1 MPLPMKAMKA
11 MKVMK
16 QAMKKKPPLNKG
28 ATKKTQPLNKGA
40 LAKLGSLS
48 LNEKVKKIA
57 ESQEDEV
64 EAAMV
69 LKEEMTPSEKVKAW
83 NRYDAHLK
91 KKGNEEE
98 REEFKNSSKNEKG
111 LKTALFLMRAGAPKF
126 CSISKQASLEHELTK
141 NERWLSEKEAIEKWG
156 EDDLYKHCA
165 SGRVIYKETS
175 TKDVYEYQDTQDYSR
190 TSKAK
195 KTKNWMMAQEF
206 QQHPDEEEQWQDQ
219 MDKDL
224 MVLLQ
229 DTPGK
234 GKGKGK
240 GKLNDTPGK
249 GRGKGKHGKGEPK
262 AIEDLSPEEQMHE
275 ALGKLRKL
283 RDMLGSCATN
293 FEEALAKVRKCGYLT
308 KAGQRLQLEGFG
320 EGFAI
325 CQATPCQR

>member
-1 MPLPMKAMKA
+1 
-11 MKVMK
+11 
-16 QAMKKKPPLNKG
+16 
-28 ATKKTQPLNKGA
+28 
-40 LAKLGSLS
+40 
-48 LNEKVKKIA
+48 
-57 ESQEDEV
+57 
-64 EAAMV
+64 
-69 LKEEMTPSEKVKAW
+69 
-83 NRYDAHLK
+83 
-91 KKGNEEE
+91 
-98 REEFKNSSKNEKG
+98 
-111 LKTALFLMRAGAPKF
+111 MRAGAPKF

-195 KTKNWMMAQEF
+195 KAKNWMMAQEF

-234 GKGKGK
+234 GKRKGK

-293 FEEALAKVRKCGYLT
+293 FEEALAKVKKCGYLT
-308 KAGQRLQLEGFG
+308 KAGLKGKENNLKALEKALQSVKQHLAKGEKSKLKALKDVLLEGAEVLKEAKEESKELVQITMKTQSKAG
-320 EGFAI
+320 SKK
-325 CQATPCQR
+325 